1 MRCVWEIKS
10 NIEFRNEHSI
20 IYIKKWFFNQII
32 VCFCTARNYLEKHKG
47 WTTNVVAAIVLA
59 IAVKF
64 GGGWFMTWTFFG
76 SVINIFQLETF
87 NFGIKKDLVDIWP
100 IF

>member
-1 MRCVWEIKS
+1 MTSSV
-10 NIEFRNEHSI
+10 SI
-20 IYIKKWFFNQII
+20 RVNQHFKW
-32 VCFCTARNYLEKHKG
+32 LKG

-87 NFGIKKDLVDIWP
+87 NFGIKKDLVDFWP